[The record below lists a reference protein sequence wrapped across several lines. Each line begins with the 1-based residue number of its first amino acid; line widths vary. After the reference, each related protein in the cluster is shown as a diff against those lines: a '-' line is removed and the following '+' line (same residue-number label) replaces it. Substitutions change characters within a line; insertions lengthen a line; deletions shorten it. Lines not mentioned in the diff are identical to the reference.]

1 MIQLLILAD
10 DFTGGLDTGVQF
22 AQKGIPTR
30 VITNPDADYR
40 AAAGECRVLVAVTR
54 TRHLPAERAFDAV
67 HRAVSTAAALGIP
80 HIFKKT
86 DSALRG
92 NVGAELTAALRASGA
107 RALPFL
113 PALPASGRT
122 TVGGVHYVDGV
133 PVSESP
139 FGRDPFDPVR
149 ESDVAA
155 LLRAQSDAAISGGD
169 REHIPERDGLWVLDA
184 RTDDDLR
191 AAGLRLREAGML
203 RVCAGC
209 AGFAAQLPELLGL
222 VGSDPPALPRLNSGL
237 FALCGS
243 VNPITRRQLDFAGAR
258 GFARWRIDPA
268 QKLEDGWFGT
278 PEGRGRLERWRREAA
293 KTPWLMLDA
302 NDPDADNAPT
312 RAYAAARGWDMEAVR
327 RRVSAALGDI
337 LAGLHDDLSDRALLI
352 TGGDT
357 LLACMD
363 RLGVFQMDPIRE
375 LFPGV
380 VLCGYEREGERR
392 FVISKSGGFG
402 RETLLTDLR
411 RLLEAN
417 DDASRQEDTP

>member
-22 AQKGIPTR
+22 AQRGIPTR
-30 VITNPDADYR
+30 VITDPDADYR
-40 AAAGECRVLVAVTR
+40 AAAGDCRVLVAVTR

-155 LLRAQSDAAISGGD
+155 LLRAQSDAAISCGD

-191 AAGLRLREAGML
+191 AAGLRLRETGML

-209 AGFAAQLPELLGL
+209 AGFAAQMPELLGL
-222 VGSDPPALPRLNSGL
+222 VYDRDAGRWDAVEGVNITLGLPI
-237 FALCGS
+237 
-243 VNPITRRQLDFAGAR
+243 V
-258 GFARWRIDPA
+258 
-268 QKLEDGWFGT
+268 
-278 PEGRGRLERWRREAA
+278 
-293 KTPWLMLDA
+293 
-302 NDPDADNAPT
+302 
-312 RAYAAARGWDMEAVR
+312 
-327 RRVSAALGDI
+327 RVSVDHGTAFDQAGTGAASELSLINAIDYAI
-337 LAGLHDDLSDRALLI
+337 RLA
-352 TGGDT
+352 
-357 LLACMD
+357 
-363 RLGVFQMDPIRE
+363 
-375 LFPGV
+375 
-380 VLCGYEREGERR
+380 
-392 FVISKSGGFG
+392 ISRKN
-402 RETLLTDLR
+402 
-411 RLLEAN
+411 AM
-417 DDASRQEDTP
+417 